1 MKRLNFK
8 MRNAAIGF
16 ACLAAVTV
24 FASCESDDDLMD
36 NGADIVSFTFNG
48 IDGTAIIDKDA
59 LTVTATAGETVDLT
73 SIVPTF
79 TLSNGAT
86 ATVNGVLQASGTTA
100 NNFTNTVT
108 YVVTSSDGNLIN
120 IWKITITGGN
130 SEYHFFGIK
139 QGRVVYSYT
148 RWTAYEV
155 FDDETRIL
163 TFDNYGDLMR
173 EDELWKNGDDWMR
186 DVTIIDLLAGITYHY
201 YFIESEYPNNPT
213 AGPIESTQGWME
225 TVYHCWKA
233 DSWQWGEREDL
244 QIKANQTIAEQIC
257 SIFSFKQDGY
267 QYEYGEWNNI
277 TMLRRVNMGSDGN
290 ELRATSF
297 STSIPENSFIPY
309 E

>member
-1 MKRLNFK
+1 MTKIDFLRK
-8 MRNAAIGF
+8 VATIV
-16 ACLAAVTV
+16 ACLAAVV
-24 FASCESDDDLMD
+24 FSGCNPEDDPMN
-36 NGADIVSFTFNG
+36 NGADIVGFTFNG
-48 IDGTAIIDKDA
+48 INGTAVINKDA
-59 LTVTATAGETVDLT
+59 LTVTATADETVDLT

-86 ATVNGVLQASGTTA
+86 AEVNGVPQASGAIA

-120 IWKITITGGN
+120 IWKVTITGGN
-130 SEYHFFGIK
+130 SDYHFFGIK
-139 QGRVVYSYT
+139 QARVVYSST

-155 FDDETRIL
+155 FDDETSIL

-173 EDELWKNGDDWMR
+173 MDELWKNGDDWMR
-186 DVTIIDLLAGITYHY
+186 NVTIIDLLAGTIHHY

-213 AGPIESTQGWME
+213 AGPEESTQGWME

-244 QIKANQTIAEQIC
+244 QIKANQTIAEQAC

-277 TMLRRVNMGSDGN
+277 TMLRKVNMGNGDGN
-290 ELRATSF
+290 ELKATSL
-297 STSIPENSFIPY
+297 STSIPENSFKPY
-309 E
+309 